1 MVRFI
6 AAITVVTVCC
16 CSSAVQAQSKSSAKR
31 PVAPVSRTQQVDD
44 SPSRAQDDASAR
56 AQIEVRNDQLNQ
68 VVKPLPPE
76 LEQLLRDWAAAS
88 EKIERLEGE
97 HLRRVYDMTYEIEK
111 LSQGRFYFET
121 PDKGRINITP
131 VEITAKMQEQ
141 RASGDVPTKKRKDG
155 KPFALKSDQEE
166 CWSCDGLRV
175 YEMDVAQKQARVA
188 QLPSEM
194 QGKQIMDSPLPFLFG
209 MPPEKAK
216 RRFVMSLL
224 RPIDPKSGR
233 AFLHILPRLPQDAG
247 NWASADVILNLKT
260 FLPDAVQ
267 LVDPAGT
274 KITVYS
280 FSSLKVN
287 ENKFFDSLFDQ
298 QDPKTRFTPD
308 LRGFKVTVQGSEGP
322 AQVADVDPSDPRSQ
336 PESKSGVPPKAAN
349 PALVNV
355 RGLLHSE
362 AVIQLERQGLKRIKN
377 DQEANNIILEAGPAA
392 EKEDDVFTVKSQ
404 DPPPGTPLKKG
415 MKVRLT
421 IWTKPEGN
429 AKQ

>member
-31 PVAPVSRTQQVDD
+31 PVAPVSRAQQVDD
-44 SPSRAQDDASAR
+44 SSSRAQDALPAP
-56 AQIEVRNDQLNQ
+56 AQIELKNDHLNQ
-68 VVKPLPPE
+68 VVKPLTPE
-76 LEQLLRDWAAAS
+76 LEKLLRDWAAAS
-88 EKIERLEGE
+88 QMIERLEGE
-97 HLRRVYDMTYEIEK
+97 HLRRVYDMTYEVEK
-111 LSQGRFYFET
+111 FSRGRFYFEK

-131 VEITAKMQEQ
+131 VAITPEMKEL
-141 RASGDVPTKKRKDG
+141 RASGGVPTKKRKDG
-155 KPFALKSDQEE
+155 KPFELKSDKEE

-175 YEMDVAQKQARVA
+175 YEMDIAQKQARVA
-188 QLPSEM
+188 QLPADM
-194 QGKQIMDSPLPFLFG
+194 QGQNIMDSPLPFLFG

-216 RRFVMSLL
+216 RRFDMTLVRL
-224 RPIDPKSGR
+224 DPKTKKAS
-233 AFLHILPRLPQDAG
+233 LHIEPRLPQDAG
-247 NWASADVILNLKT
+247 NWASADVILDLKT

-280 FSSLKVN
+280 FSGLKVN
-287 ENKFFDSLFDQ
+287 ENQFFDKLFDQ

-308 LRGFKVTVQGSEGP
+308 LRGVNVNVQDGGQAAPIAENGP
-322 AQVADVDPSDPRSQ
+322 ADPRSQ
-336 PESKSGVPPKAAN
+336 LEQKSVERPQTAT

-355 RGLLHSE
+355 QGLLHSE
-362 AVIQLERQGLKRIKN
+362 AVIQLERQGLKRAKN
-377 DQEANNIILEAGPAA
+377 DKDANNIILEAGPAA
-392 EKEDDVFTVKSQ
+392 QKEDDVFTVKSQ
-404 DPPPGTPLKKG
+404 DPPAGTPLKKG

-421 IWTKPEGN
+421 IWTKPDGN

>member
-31 PVAPVSRTQQVDD
+31 PVVPVSRAQQVDEA
-44 SPSRAQDDASAR
+44 PAR
-56 AQIEVRNDQLNQ
+56 AQVELKNEHLNQ
-68 VVKPLPPE
+68 NVRPLPPE
-76 LEQLLRDWAAAS
+76 LEKLLRDWAAAS

-97 HLRRVYDMTYEIEK
+97 HLRRVYDLINEVEK
-111 LSQGRFYFET
+111 LSQGRFYYET

-131 VEITAKMQEQ
+131 VEITVKMLDQ
-141 RASGDVPTKKRKDG
+141 RASGKVPTKKKRDG
-155 KPFALKSDQEE
+155 KPFDLKSDQEE
-166 CWSCDGLRV
+166 CWSCDGLYV
-175 YEMDVAQKQARVA
+175 FEMDVARKEARVA
-188 QLPSEM
+188 QLPSDM

-216 RRFVMSLL
+216 RRFDMSLI
-224 RPIDPKSGR
+224 REIDENSKL
-233 AFLHILPRLPQDAG
+233 AYLHIEPRLPQDAG
-247 NWASADVILNLKT
+247 NWASADVILNLET

-280 FSSLKVN
+280 FSNLKVN
-287 ENKFFDSLFDQ
+287 ENKFFDSLFDKQ
-298 QDPKTRFTPD
+298 NPKTRFTPD
-308 LRGFKVTVQGSEGP
+308 LRGFNVNVQDGGQPAPIVENGP
-322 AQVADVDPSDPRSQ
+322 ADPRSQ
-336 PESKSGVPPKAAN
+336 PEQKTAALPKDAI

-362 AVIQLERQGLKRIKN
+362 AVIQLERQGLQRIKN
-377 DQEANNIILEAGPAA
+377 DPDANNIILEAGPVA
-392 EKEDDVFTVKSQ
+392 EKPDDVYTVKSQ
-404 DPPPGTPLKKG
+404 DPPPGTPLKNG

-421 IWTKPEGN
+421 IWTKPGGS

>member
-6 AAITVVTVCC
+6 AAITVVSVCC
-16 CSSAVQAQSKSSAKR
+16 CSSAVQAQSKSPAKR
-31 PVAPVSRTQQVDD
+31 PVAPVSRTQEVDD
-44 SPSRAQDDASAR
+44 SPSRAQ
-56 AQIEVRNDQLNQ
+56 IEVKNDHLNQ
-68 VVKPLPPE
+68 DVKPLPPE

-88 EKIERLEGE
+88 EKIQRLEGE

-111 LSQGRFYFET
+111 LSQGRFFFET
-121 PDKGRINITP
+121 PDKGRINISP
-131 VEITAKMQEQ
+131 VEITEAMLSK
-141 RASGDVPTKKRKDG
+141 RASGELPAKKRKDG
-155 KPFALKSDQEE
+155 KPFEVKSDQEE

-175 YEMDVAQKQARVA
+175 YDMNVAQKQARVA
-188 QLPSEM
+188 QLPSDL
-194 QGKQIMDSPLPFLFG
+194 QGKNIMDSPLPFLFG

-216 RRFVMSLL
+216 RRFAMSLL

-233 AFLHILPRLPQDAG
+233 ASLHILPRLPQDAG

-274 KITVYS
+274 KITVYI

-287 ENKFFDSLFDQ
+287 ENKFIDLWFDK

-308 LRGFKVTVQGSEGP
+308 LRGFKVNVQGSEEP
-322 AQVADVDPSDPRSQ
+322 AQVADVGAADPRSKSE
-336 PESKSGVPPKAAN
+336 PKSGVPPKAAN

-355 RGLLHSE
+355 RGMLHSE
-362 AVIQLERQGLKRIKN
+362 AVIQLERQGLKRIKD

-404 DPPPGTPLKKG
+404 DPPAGTPLKKG

-421 IWTKPEGN
+421 IWTKPGGN